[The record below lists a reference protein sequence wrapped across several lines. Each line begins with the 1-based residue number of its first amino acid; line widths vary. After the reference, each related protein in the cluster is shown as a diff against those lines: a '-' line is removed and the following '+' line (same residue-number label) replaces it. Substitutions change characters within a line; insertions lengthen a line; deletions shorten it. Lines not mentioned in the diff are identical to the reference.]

1 QSWILMGEHVDNL
14 APMIYPSHYSTGWY
28 NLENP
33 NANPYLVV
41 KGSMQEALEKNSSMK
56 SPSVIRP
63 WLQDFDWEGIEYGP
77 KEVRAQIIA
86 AKELGINEY
95 MIWNPSNVYDPR
107 SYMETSVEKS
117 TAYPLDK
124 GELDF
129 SEKSPQDAADKY
141 LSGKLNKRFSYMYLM
156 TPIKDRDSDF
166 DKFLEIQEK
175 SEIALKNYKIYGYEI
190 NKKDTNVALV
200 DLSYKYE
207 TLVDGKVQTVEKD
220 HVKWQAIKE
229 NGIWKIQENFK

>member
-1 QSWILMGEHVDNL
+1 
-14 APMIYPSHYSTGWY
+14 
-28 NLENP
+28 
-33 NANPYLVV
+33 
-41 KGSMQEALEKNSSMK
+41 
-56 SPSVIRP
+56 
-63 WLQDFDWEGIEYGP
+63 
-77 KEVRAQIIA
+77 
-86 AKELGINEY
+86 
-95 MIWNPSNVYDPR
+95 
-107 SYMETSVEKS
+107 
-117 TAYPLDK
+117 
-124 GELDF
+124 
-129 SEKSPQDAADKY
+129 
-141 LSGKLNKRFSYMYLM
+141 M